1 MLKLIG
7 PQPTISR
14 KIVNVLK
21 LGNLENKTI
30 HTPPP
35 PILSNLGCLFFLQ
48 LARTAAQCC
57 MEGVREESFIF
68 PLLSWQNVRD
78 AL

>member
-14 KIVNVLK
+14 KIADVLK

-35 PILSNLGCLFFLQ
+35 PIHSNMGCLFFLQ
-48 LARTAAQCC
+48 LA
-57 MEGVREESFIF
+57 
-68 PLLSWQNVRD
+68 
-78 AL
+78 